1 MVKLVSAKCPSC
13 GAALKLSNDEEKTKC
28 EYCQQT
34 IIIDD
39 AIACYKL
46 KISGKISVKG
56 IETNTE
62 LIDAANKLLD
72 MNEFLKA
79 KRKFL
84 EFSEK
89 CPDKYQGWLG
99 LLICRTRNFT
109 IKDNNIMFENDV
121 NKFYKHFLKV
131 APEEVKKDYVTA
143 IENYLH
149 PEIKQQ
155 TQEQFNF
162 KLDLKLKPFIAP
174 LILIICGISL
184 LSIEFVVG
192 GLMLT
197 LTGIILIPKVKEKLK
212 LSKKKIDN
220 YLHSKNKPRS
230 KKQFNFKPRFKSFI
244 APLILIICGISLLSI
259 EFVVGGLM
267 LTLTGVIL
275 IPKVKEKLK
284 LSKKKSVI
292 ISIVLGFFSI
302 IAIAVEAPYSFVGK
316 WESLDNSYTI
326 ELKEDNTF
334 ILKTNEGENISGTFS
349 NTYENEEY
357 TITLSSEN
365 DNYNNI
371 VYKYYSNADNFEKL
385 CLYENQTCKIYY
397 KEILE

>member
-1 MVKLVSAKCPSC
+1 
-13 GAALKLSNDEEKTKC
+13 
-28 EYCQQT
+28 
-34 IIIDD
+34 
-39 AIACYKL
+39 
-46 KISGKISVKG
+46 
-56 IETNTE
+56 
-62 LIDAANKLLD
+62 
-72 MNEFLKA
+72 
-79 KRKFL
+79 
-84 EFSEK
+84 
-89 CPDKYQGWLG
+89 
-99 LLICRTRNFT
+99 
-109 IKDNNIMFENDV
+109 
-121 NKFYKHFLKV
+121 
-131 APEEVKKDYVTA
+131 
-143 IENYLH
+143 
-149 PEIKQQ
+149 
-155 TQEQFNF
+155 
-162 KLDLKLKPFIAP
+162 
-174 LILIICGISL
+174 
-184 LSIEFVVG
+184 
-192 GLMLT
+192 
-197 LTGIILIPKVKEKLK
+197 
-212 LSKKKIDN
+212 
-220 YLHSKNKPRS
+220 
-230 KKQFNFKPRFKSFI
+230 
-244 APLILIICGISLLSI
+244 
-259 EFVVGGLM
+259 M